1 MDVPELRITI
11 TRRTDGGAVLRCVR
25 ADGTETWQHQRG
37 RQAAFFP
44 LHDLTHLSVES
55 SLGFRRGFFGLIA
68 EGWDIEDTGG
78 KGERGALPPEA
89 AIVEHLVGSLDLE
102 RAGTVHWTAARLH
115 AQASLFATGRGLPS
129 PPPLTDATLDHVR
142 DRIRELHHRW
152 IATPPG
158 QTLELSFDRR

>member
-1 MDVPELRITI
+1 MEVPELLITI

-55 SLGFRRGFFGLIA
+55 TLGYRRGFFGLIA

-78 KGERGALPPEA
+78 KGERGALPAEA
-89 AIVEHLVGSLDLE
+89 VVVEHLVGSFDLE
-102 RAGTVHWTAARLH
+102 RAGAVHWTAASLH
-115 AQASLFATGRGLPS
+115 EQASLFAAGRGLPP
-129 PPPLTDATLDHVR
+129 PPPLDDATLDRVR

-152 IATPPG
+152 IGTPPG
-158 QTLELSFDRR
+158 QTLELTFDRR